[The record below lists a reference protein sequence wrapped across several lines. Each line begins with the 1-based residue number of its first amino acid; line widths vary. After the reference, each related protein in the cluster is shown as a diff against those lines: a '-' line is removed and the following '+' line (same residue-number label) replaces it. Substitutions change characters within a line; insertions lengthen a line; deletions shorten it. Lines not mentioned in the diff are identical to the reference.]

1 VIGSDALAFACIAES
16 ADRPI
21 AQAGRA
27 APGRRA
33 CEASRFNARPAGSV
47 FCWRCRRRAASLR
60 VEAPVP
66 KAVALDHVQLAMPRG
81 QEDAAR
87 RFYCGVLGLP
97 EIPKPAHLAARGG
110 VWFQCAWLQLH
121 LGVAEEFRPARK
133 AHPAFVVDDLAALV
147 ESLVERGLVVHS
159 DVEQL
164 AGSRRVFTEDPFGN
178 RIELLQPDVPT
189 AP

>member
-1 VIGSDALAFACIAES
+1 
-16 ADRPI
+16 
-21 AQAGRA
+21 
-27 APGRRA
+27 
-33 CEASRFNARPAGSV
+33 
-47 FCWRCRRRAASLR
+47 
-60 VEAPVP
+60 VE
-66 KAVALDHVQLAMPRG
+66 
-81 QEDAAR
+81 
-87 RFYCGVLGLP
+87 
-97 EIPKPAHLAARGG
+97 
-110 VWFQCAWLQLH
+110 
-121 LGVAEEFRPARK
+121 EEFRPARK

>member
-110 VWFQCAWLQLH
+110 VWFQPKSGSC
-121 LGVAEEFRPARK
+121 P
-133 AHPAFVVDDLAALV
+133 P
-147 ESLVERGLVVHS
+147 
-159 DVEQL
+159 L
-164 AGSRRVFTEDPFGN
+164 AGC
-178 RIELLQPDVPT
+178 
-189 AP
+189 